1 MAYSQSRIP
10 RRRRANSAEPRSNYF
25 VKKFSKLVLNGNN
38 TENIAHPKE
47 SNVNRKSI
55 LQQPK
60 FSNPFARFTS
70 FSRRKKDAQV
80 KVPPLDFTQSYTEL
94 ILELAYTSNLTRQVI
109 RPFNREHLVNQ
120 LTECARLIRGR
131 IASGAACIQFPSSTD
146 AENNSQ
152 RVLDNR
158 IIMERI
164 NQFNEAH
171 AMFTDWINKLSSAK
185 FVNDIFGPTV
195 IYPSGEDNH
204 TCEHVILSES
214 TYSIQD
220 KDLLQDL
227 QNDGELLFCQLQSAA
242 LTVFELLKNVGYTT
256 LVEPSCMEASLYEC
270 RYSQKESDSTNCNK
284 NGCYRQITDTEV
296 LNNHSHC
303 DSNVNASSVK
313 KSSILTEE
321 DRELL
326 AKLWRYL
333 DPTNNVFGSNSPPP
347 KPPLPNSCPLNIA
360 FFDRRTELTTS
371 SINPST
377 SPLSLNPF
385 DDPNLVAY
393 LYKISCTA
401 QHKYPSDFNSIKG
414 NLVSLEKSSSPT
426 SGKLNLNATDHLN
439 FPLVDESDPSDIES
453 SINRRNNSVEINS
466 SPKKQSPRSKLKK
479 ISFLLTE
486 DSSPSAADSK
496 LKLDNGQDRKVDV
509 DNRKSVN
516 FTKLNQ
522 TGSDNKSLFQPSSI
536 RKIPFHS
543 KKCKYWSKHMSSTDS
558 NSNNNNNPL
567 SDSSMQEQIAK
578 MAMHLQ
584 DNDSHSQ
591 QLGNSFI
598 ASGSSGNTTGNVMT
612 MLTPT
617 GTSDT
622 TMTDTNYSVTNR
634 FGCNKIND
642 DGDNNDQLPVCQSEV
657 KSDTEDV
664 YELIESNGKKY
675 RRYFQRHVVI
685 ERHKVREVILA
696 PSLPDGTG
704 PDMSRVIINRSDQ
717 VDNKP
722 TDVYDS
728 IEYTNELNP
737 SVDALSLS
745 TSSSS
750 PSVCRKAS
758 NCTAPQ
764 QHQEYLDDS
773 SGYAIETNE
782 NSDYTTSEEMKLA
795 TIDPEPPKPPLLNEK
810 PLINYMFR
818 FGSTNYDNPDDER
831 RLSNQLI
838 DFFRDHWLKEESAKG
853 PHERKKVIS
862 YIQRYTQPTTSGD
875 LIHKATCIQ
884 HTCTVRIVG
893 GIEGLKAQADHNAGM
908 KLSDDEVSDIASCSS
923 LTSPSNE
930 DKTSLLE
937 ETEVP
942 QQQVKLSLD
951 LSPYD
956 DRESKITIVSQ
967 EPDDEDDISPQQLE
981 KEIYLPPPV
990 IETTHRVPILS
1001 LVEANE
1007 YLVWGDRNL
1016 VNDISVHA
1024 GCADALTV
1032 YMTSYGRMLPS
1043 YYLFFETFL
1052 FMYRSF
1058 MTSEELVDRLITR
1071 YQYFS
1076 KPPSHFPHLLNL
1088 SPDIRSKVCNSTVSI
1103 LVTVVSRLKGEL
1115 NDALLKILEN
1125 FVKTLSQD
1133 GYDSLSRILQI
1144 TVRRQTQEKYQLH
1157 SSANSNNVNNSVL
1170 RSNSPATH
1178 IRVPSL
1184 GDITPLES
1192 NHNYLEYDKDAGF
1205 ITFPKTKPRHSQPL
1219 ESFARYSLVES
1230 TGNDHSNSVVA
1241 PALTYKRLLQNSL
1254 KNGQGILNFSAKAL
1268 AEQFTYLECVNY
1280 YKIEVTELLD
1290 ITKLE
1295 RGKAP
1300 GVAACARHFTAVSN
1314 WATYQILCLSNTS
1327 DRDKVANR
1335 LMDVMEHL
1343 YKLQNFSTYLS
1354 LLCAFLLI
1362 PDVLFSKK
1370 TRSRL
1375 SRITP
1380 YMQPPYFSKYRHDL
1394 EAANPPFIPY
1404 LGLMLQNLVVL
1415 AQGNPLYYKTPPVQL
1430 SDRYQSCHGPI
1441 INFWRCWKHFLIIH
1455 FFVKQEKMDPEK
1467 SRYSFRP
1474 DEDILRFFSNFEN
1487 SLPEAEL
1494 RRLANRL
1501 RRSVT

>member
-1 MAYSQSRIP
+1 MFKLFYS
-10 RRRRANSAEPRSNYF
+10 
-25 VKKFSKLVLNGNN
+25 
-38 TENIAHPKE
+38 
-47 SNVNRKSI
+47 
-55 LQQPK
+55 
-60 FSNPFARFTS
+60 
-70 FSRRKKDAQV
+70 
-80 KVPPLDFTQSYTEL
+80 
-94 ILELAYTSNLTRQVI
+94 
-109 RPFNREHLVNQ
+109 
-120 LTECARLIRGR
+120 
-131 IASGAACIQFPSSTD
+131 
-146 AENNSQ
+146 
-152 RVLDNR
+152 
-158 IIMERI
+158 
-164 NQFNEAH
+164 
-171 AMFTDWINKLSSAK
+171 
-185 FVNDIFGPTV
+185 
-195 IYPSGEDNH
+195 
-204 TCEHVILSES
+204 
-214 TYSIQD
+214 
-220 KDLLQDL
+220 
-227 QNDGELLFCQLQSAA
+227 
-242 LTVFELLKNVGYTT
+242 
-256 LVEPSCMEASLYEC
+256 
-270 RYSQKESDSTNCNK
+270 
-284 NGCYRQITDTEV
+284 
-296 LNNHSHC
+296 
-303 DSNVNASSVK
+303 
-313 KSSILTEE
+313 
-321 DRELL
+321 
-326 AKLWRYL
+326 
-333 DPTNNVFGSNSPPP
+333 
-347 KPPLPNSCPLNIA
+347 
-360 FFDRRTELTTS
+360 
-371 SINPST
+371 
-377 SPLSLNPF
+377 
-385 DDPNLVAY
+385 
-393 LYKISCTA
+393 
-401 QHKYPSDFNSIKG
+401 
-414 NLVSLEKSSSPT
+414 
-426 SGKLNLNATDHLN
+426 
-439 FPLVDESDPSDIES
+439 
-453 SINRRNNSVEINS
+453 
-466 SPKKQSPRSKLKK
+466 
-479 ISFLLTE
+479 
-486 DSSPSAADSK
+486 
-496 LKLDNGQDRKVDV
+496 
-509 DNRKSVN
+509 
-516 FTKLNQ
+516 
-522 TGSDNKSLFQPSSI
+522 
-536 RKIPFHS
+536 
-543 KKCKYWSKHMSSTDS
+543 
-558 NSNNNNNPL
+558 
-567 SDSSMQEQIAK
+567 
-578 MAMHLQ
+578 
-584 DNDSHSQ
+584 
-591 QLGNSFI
+591 
-598 ASGSSGNTTGNVMT
+598 
-612 MLTPT
+612 
-617 GTSDT
+617 
-622 TMTDTNYSVTNR
+622 
-634 FGCNKIND
+634 
-642 DGDNNDQLPVCQSEV
+642 
-657 KSDTEDV
+657 
-664 YELIESNGKKY
+664 
-675 RRYFQRHVVI
+675 
-685 ERHKVREVILA
+685 
-696 PSLPDGTG
+696 
-704 PDMSRVIINRSDQ
+704 
-717 VDNKP
+717 
-722 TDVYDS
+722 
-728 IEYTNELNP
+728 
-737 SVDALSLS
+737 
-745 TSSSS
+745 
-750 PSVCRKAS
+750 
-758 NCTAPQ
+758 
-764 QHQEYLDDS
+764 
-773 SGYAIETNE
+773 
-782 NSDYTTSEEMKLA
+782 
-795 TIDPEPPKPPLLNEK
+795 
-810 PLINYMFR
+810 
-818 FGSTNYDNPDDER
+818 
-831 RLSNQLI
+831 
-838 DFFRDHWLKEESAKG
+838 
-853 PHERKKVIS
+853 
-862 YIQRYTQPTTSGD
+862 
-875 LIHKATCIQ
+875 
-884 HTCTVRIVG
+884 
-893 GIEGLKAQADHNAGM
+893 
-908 KLSDDEVSDIASCSS
+908 
-923 LTSPSNE
+923 
-930 DKTSLLE
+930 
-937 ETEVP
+937 
-942 QQQVKLSLD
+942 
-951 LSPYD
+951 
-956 DRESKITIVSQ
+956 IVSQ

-1016 VNDISVHA
+1016 VSNTSAYFLVLSVNDISVHA

-1415 AQGNPLYYKTPPVQL
+1415 AQ
-1430 SDRYQSCHGPI
+1430 
-1441 INFWRCWKHFLIIH
+1441 
-1455 FFVKQEKMDPEK
+1455 EKMDPEK